1 MVNVKIVQKLW
12 MKYKGKLAV
21 QCNNTLGRYSPR
33 TASLGIR
40 FVYREYPRPVAIVA
54 YAGFRLAG
62 EGGGEAAGD
71 VRRT

>member
-1 MVNVKIVQKLW
+1 MQCSVTIL
-12 MKYKGKLAV
+12 LADV
-21 QCNNTLGRYSPR
+21 IR
-33 TASLGIR
+33 TASLGIS

-62 EGGGEAAGD
+62 EGGGEVVLD